1 MGDMGEAFRD
11 YSKFRKEK
19 RRNNLI
25 YNTDLLIKSEVNFT
39 SKNGG
44 VHLIIEVNNMILDFY
59 PSTGLWWDR
68 NNKGKKYRGVKNLL
82 RYIKTS

>member
-11 YSKFRKEK
+11 YSKFQKEK

-25 YNTDLLIKSEVNFT
+25 YNTDLLIKSGVNFT

-44 VHLIIEVNNMILDFY
+44 VHLIVEFNNMVLDFY

-82 RYIKTS
+82 RYIKSI

>member
-11 YSKFRKEK
+11 YSKFQKEK

-59 PSTGLWWDR
+59 PSTGLW
-68 NNKGKKYRGVKNLL
+68 
-82 RYIKTS
+82 

>member
-82 RYIKTS
+82 R

>member
-1 MGDMGEAFRD
+1 MGEAFRD

>member
-11 YSKFRKEK
+11 YSKFQKEK

-25 YNTDLLIKSEVNFT
+25 YNTDLLIKSGVNFT

-68 NNKGKKYRGVKNLL
+68 NNKCKKYRGVKNLL